1 MASRTRPPK
10 NPRTQETAPEM
21 PAAKSMRPPPAGTG
35 MTSATAPASGEK
47 PVGTTSHAD
56 FLDAVVS
63 GAIRLIGEEKRRGN
77 VQLED
82 GMRRI
87 QYGVTTGERL
97 VLVRW
102 AEDNT
107 GHWHKTELSLPRDFG
122 RALASLIG
130 E

>member
-1 MASRTRPPK
+1 
-10 NPRTQETAPEM
+10 M
-21 PAAKSMRPPPAGTG
+21 PAAKSMRPTG
-35 MTSATAPASGEK
+35 AASASPPASGEK
-47 PVGTTSHAD
+47 PVGSRSHAD
-56 FLDAVVS
+56 FLDAVAS
-63 GAIRLIGEEKRRGN
+63 GAIRLIGEERRRGN

-107 GHWHKTELSLPRDFG
+107 GHWHKTELSLPKDLG
-122 RALASLIG
+122 RALASLVG
-130 E
+130 H